1 MGSAVALHLKHH
13 PRFYSAAMLG
23 VLVWLGTAPLAP
35 FMRIL
40 LAGDAFF
47 LAHLLA
53 MAVLLARSSSET
65 YRRRAEQEDDG
76 LPLIALIT
84 IAALT
89 LSLGSI
95 FALLNHEQRATAGH
109 YVLALA
115 SVPLGWLMLHTVWS
129 LHYAH
134 VFHSP
139 RSEGSGTDADLLF
152 PGGKQPEPWDF
163 VYYSFVVG
171 MTAQV
176 SDVAIL
182 TRRMRLLTLIHA
194 VVSFFFN
201 TVILAIVVNAAVTL
215 AP

>member
-1 MGSAVALHLKHH
+1 MHSAVALHLKNH
-13 PRFYSAAMLG
+13 PRFYAAALLG

-35 FMRIL
+35 FLRIL

-53 MAVLLARSSSET
+53 MAVLLSRSSAAT
-65 YRRRAEQEDDG
+65 YRQRAEQEDDG

-84 IAALT
+84 IAALS

-95 FALLNHEQRATAGH
+95 FALLNHEQRVAAGH
-109 YVLALA
+109 YVLALT

-129 LHYAH
+129 FHYAH
-134 VFHSP
+134 VFHAP
-139 RSEGSGTDADLLF
+139 RSADADADLLF
-152 PGGKQPEPWDF
+152 PGGKEPEPRDF
-163 VYYSFVVG
+163 LYYSFVVG

-176 SDVAIL
+176 SDVAVL
-182 TRRMRLLTLIHA
+182 TPRMRMLTLIHA

-201 TVILAIVVNAAVTL
+201 TVILAVVVNAAVTL
-215 AP
+215 SP

>member
-1 MGSAVALHLKHH
+1 VRSAFALHLKHH
-13 PRFYSAAMLG
+13 PRFYSAAVLG
-23 VLVWLGTAPLAP
+23 VLVWLGTAQLAP

-53 MAVLLARSSSET
+53 MAVLLSRSSSAT

-84 IAALT
+84 IAAVT

-95 FALLNHEQRATAGH
+95 FALLNHEQRITPGH

-129 LHYAH
+129 FHYAH

-139 RSEGSGTDADLLF
+139 RSKGTGTDADLLF
-152 PGGKQPEPWDF
+152 PGGKEPEPWDF
-163 VYYSFVVG
+163 LYYSFVVG

-182 TRRMRLLTLIHA
+182 TPRMRLLTLIHA

-201 TVILAIVVNAAVTL
+201 TFILAIVVNAAVTL

>member
-1 MGSAVALHLKHH
+1 MRSAFALHLRHH
-13 PRFYSAAMLG
+13 IPFYAAAVLG
-23 VLVWLGTAPLAP
+23 VLVWLATQPLAP

-53 MAVLLARSSSET
+53 IAVLLSTSSEGT
-65 YRRRAEQEDDG
+65 FRRRAEQEDDG
-76 LPLIALIT
+76 IGLIALIT

-95 FALLNHEQRATAGH
+95 FALLNHDQRVIAGH
-109 YVLALA
+109 YALALA

-129 LHYAH
+129 FHYAH
-134 VFHSP
+134 VFYSP
-139 RSEGSGTDADLLF
+139 RPDDAGTDADLEF
-152 PGGKQPEPWDF
+152 PGGKEPEPWDF
-163 VYYSFVVG
+163 LYYSFVVG

-176 SDVAIL
+176 SDVDIL
-182 TRRMRLLTLIHA
+182 TPRMRRLTLIHG

-215 AP
+215 SP

>member
-1 MGSAVALHLKHH
+1 MRSAFALHLKHH
-13 PRFYSAAMLG
+13 PRFYSAAALG

-35 FMRIL
+35 FMRTL

-53 MAVLLARSSSET
+53 MAVLLSRSSEAT
-65 YRRRAEQEDDG
+65 FRHRAEQEDDG

-84 IAALT
+84 IAMLT

-109 YVLALA
+109 YALALG

-129 LHYAH
+129 FHYAH

-139 RSEGSGTDADLLF
+139 RSEGTGIEADLLF
-152 PGGKQPEPWDF
+152 PGGKEPAPWDF
-163 VYYSFVVG
+163 LYYSFVVG

-182 TRRMRLLTLIHA
+182 TPRMRMLTLIHA

-201 TVILAIVVNAAVTL
+201 TVILAVVVNAAVTL
-215 AP
+215 SP

>member
-1 MGSAVALHLKHH
+1 MRSAFALHLKHH
-13 PRFYSAAMLG
+13 PRFYAAAVLG
-23 VLVWLGTAPLAP
+23 VLVWIGTAPLAP

-47 LAHLLA
+47 LSHLLA
-53 MAVLLARSSSET
+53 MAVLLSRSSKAT
-65 YRRRAEQEDDG
+65 FRHRAEQEDDG

-84 IAALT
+84 IAAVA

-109 YVLALA
+109 YLLALA

-129 LHYAH
+129 FHYAH

-139 RSEGSGTDADLLF
+139 RSDANAADADLLF
-152 PGGKQPEPWDF
+152 PGGKEPGPWDF
-163 VYYSFVVG
+163 LYYSFVVG

-176 SDVAIL
+176 SDVVIL
-182 TRRMRLLTLIHA
+182 TPRMRRLTLIHA

-201 TVILAIVVNAAVTL
+201 TVILAVVVNAAVTL

>member
-13 PRFYSAAMLG
+13 PRFYSAALLG
-23 VLVWLGTAPLAP
+23 VLVWLGTASLEP

-53 MAVLLARSSSET
+53 MAVLLSRSSRAT
-65 YRRRAEQEDDG
+65 FRRRAEEEDDG

-95 FALLNHEQRATAGH
+95 FALLNHEQRVTAAH
-109 YVLALA
+109 YALALA

-129 LHYAH
+129 FHYAH

-139 RSEGSGTDADLLF
+139 RSDANGTDADLLF
-152 PGGKQPEPWDF
+152 PGGKEPGPWDF
-163 VYYSFVVG
+163 LYYSFVVG

-176 SDVAIL
+176 SDVAVL
-182 TRRMRLLTLIHA
+182 TPRMRVLTLIHA

-201 TVILAIVVNAAVTL
+201 TVILAVVVNAAVTL
-215 AP
+215 SP

>member
-1 MGSAVALHLKHH
+1 MRSAFALHVQHH
-13 PRFYSAAMLG
+13 PRFYSAAILG

-53 MAVLLARSSSET
+53 MAVLLSRSSKAT
-65 YRRRAEQEDDG
+65 FRHRAEQEDDG

-95 FALLNHEQRATAGH
+95 FALLNHEQRVTAGH
-109 YVLALA
+109 YALALA

-129 LHYAH
+129 FHYAH

-139 RSEGSGTDADLLF
+139 RSEGSGTGADLQF
-152 PGGKQPEPWDF
+152 PGGKEPEPWDF
-163 VYYSFVVG
+163 FYYSFVVG

-182 TRRMRLLTLIHA
+182 TPRMRLLTLIHA
-194 VVSFFFN
+194 IVSFFFN

-215 AP
+215 SP

>member
-1 MGSAVALHLKHH
+1 MRSAFALHLVHH
-13 PRFYSAAMLG
+13 IRFYGAVLLG
-23 VLVWLGTAPLAP
+23 VLVWLATETLAP
-35 FMRIL
+35 FLRIL

-47 LAHLLA
+47 VAHLLA
-53 MAVLLARSSSET
+53 MAVHLSRNEGT
-65 YRRRAEQEDDG
+65 FRRRAEREDDG

-84 IAALT
+84 IAALA

-95 FALLNHEQRATAGH
+95 FALLNHDQQLTASH
-109 YVLALA
+109 YVLAMG

-129 LHYAH
+129 FHYAH
-134 VFHSP
+134 VYYSP
-139 RSEGSGTDADLLF
+139 RPDDAGTDADLSF
-152 PGGKQPEPWDF
+152 PGGNEPEPWDF

-182 TRRMRLLTLIHA
+182 TPRMRLLTLIHA

-201 TVILAIVVNAAVTL
+201 TVILAVVVNAAVTL

>member
-1 MGSAVALHLKHH
+1 MSSAFALHLKHH
-13 PRFYSAAMLG
+13 PRFYSAAVLG
-23 VLVWLGTAPLAP
+23 VLVWLGTAPLEP

-53 MAVLLARSSSET
+53 MAVLLSRQSSAT

-84 IAALT
+84 IAALA

-95 FALLNHEQRATAGH
+95 FALLNHDQQVTAGH

-129 LHYAH
+129 FHYAH

-139 RSEGSGTDADLLF
+139 RPDDTAADLRF
-152 PGGKQPEPWDF
+152 PGGKEPEPSDF
-163 VYYSFVVG
+163 LYYSFVVG

-176 SDVAIL
+176 SDVVIL
-182 TRRMRLLTLIHA
+182 TPRMRLLTLIHA

-201 TVILAIVVNAAVTL
+201 TVILAVVVNAAVTL
-215 AP
+215 SP

>member
-1 MGSAVALHLKHH
+1 MRALALHLKQH
-13 PRFYSAAMLG
+13 PRFYAAAVLG
-23 VLVWLGTAPLAP
+23 VLVWLATPSFEP
-35 FMRIL
+35 FMRVL

-53 MAVLLARSSSET
+53 MAVLLSRSSTER
-65 YRRRAEQEDDG
+65 YRHHAEQEDDG
-76 LPLIALIT
+76 LPLISLIT

-89 LSLGSI
+89 LSLASI
-95 FALLNHEQRATAGH
+95 FALLNHDERVNPGH

-129 LHYAH
+129 FHYAH

-139 RSEGSGTDADLLF
+139 RSEDTGADADLLF
-152 PGGKQPEPWDF
+152 PGGKEPEPWDF
-163 VYYSFVVG
+163 LYYSFVVG

-182 TRRMRLLTLIHA
+182 TPRMRRLTLIHA

-215 AP
+215 SP

>member
-1 MGSAVALHLKHH
+1 MRSAFALHLKRH
-13 PRFYSAAMLG
+13 PRFYAAAVLG
-23 VLVWLGTAPLAP
+23 VLVWIGTAPLAP

-47 LAHLLA
+47 LSHLLA
-53 MAVLLARSSSET
+53 MAVLLSRSSKAT
-65 YRRRAEQEDDG
+65 FRHRAEQEDDG

-84 IAALT
+84 IAAVT

-129 LHYAH
+129 FHYAH

-139 RSEGSGTDADLLF
+139 RSDANGTDADLLF
-152 PGGKQPEPWDF
+152 PGGKEPGPWDF
-163 VYYSFVVG
+163 LYYSFVVG

-176 SDVAIL
+176 SDVVIL
-182 TRRMRLLTLIHA
+182 TPRMRRLTLIHA

-201 TVILAIVVNAAVTL
+201 TVLLAVVVNAAVTL